1 MEPVKLEPVKTH
13 LWMPTNAMFFLIMLT
28 IILVLIYTAI
38 SAVSSVRNVKKNW
51 AEKRCSPSIM
61 PFASMFGY
69 DSKDNFEFCMGKI
82 FSKHSDPQMSSTT
95 GMMSS
100 FTGVLG
106 TIFGSINSLK
116 ITISDL
122 AGGITQIFQEF
133 KERLGLF
140 FLRLQ
145 ISAIT
150 IKALIG
156 RMHAVLFSIMYMG
169 MSGITGL
176 QSFTNTSLFGFLDT
190 FCFPGNT
197 EIMTTRGLVQ
207 IKDIKIGDILTSH
220 VAQVTSQVTA
230 TFRFYAKGQAM
241 VKIGNTIVSTN
252 HYMVYKGRNIKAVN
266 HPDAIKID
274 DWDNELYCLN
284 THNNK
289 IPIDDL
295 LFLDYDETAEGD
307 KDTMN
312 YIEGRVNASTVNKE
326 YNFKEYC
333 PAIDENTYVKT
344 TDGNKLAKDIKM
356 GDIMVTGSDIVGLV
370 RRVVHETCNVNGT
383 ILTPST
389 LYWDK
394 NCWKRIG
401 DTYPTIKGTKE
412 MVSFIAVPNSQI
424 ELEELVIRDYMELC
438 SPDSEIHYSKRLD
451 N

>member
-1 MEPVKLEPVKTH
+1 
-13 LWMPTNAMFFLIMLT
+13 
-28 IILVLIYTAI
+28 
-38 SAVSSVRNVKKNW
+38 
-51 AEKRCSPSIM
+51 
-61 PFASMFGY
+61 
-69 DSKDNFEFCMGKI
+69 MGKI
-82 FSKHSDPQMSSTT
+82 FSKHSDPYMSSNA

-197 EIMTTRGLVQ
+197 KIMTTRGLVQ
-207 IKDIKIGDILTSH
+207 IKDIKIGDILTQES
-220 VAQVTSQVTA
+220 QVSQVTA

-241 VKIGNTIVSTN
+241 VKIGKTIVSTN

-289 IPIDDL
+289 IPINDL
-295 LFLDYDETAEGD
+295 LFLDYDETAEAD

-394 NCWKRIG
+394 NLWKRIG
-401 DTYPTIKGTKE
+401 DTYPIIKGTKE

-424 ELEELVIRDYMELC
+424 ELEEFVIRDYMELC